1 MYPIN
6 NTPVDNPTKT
16 YSLHILPMCLRG
28 TLFWTTTA
36 ALRYYMAIIVAKK
49 STNMEPLEHNTAV
62 SEVLN
67 LSTKC
72 AHSLLTSSGKTP
84 MMVVVIY

>member
-1 MYPIN
+1 
-6 NTPVDNPTKT
+6 
-16 YSLHILPMCLRG
+16 
-28 TLFWTTTA
+28 
-36 ALRYYMAIIVAKK
+36 
-49 STNMEPLEHNTAV
+49 MEPLEHNITA
-62 SEVLN
+62 SKVLK